1 MGGVYGNPR
10 PLTTPSCN
18 IAKRRPSPRQSSLSG
33 VAPGPA
39 SPNRQAGSL
48 CTPSEMEII
57 R

>member
-18 IAKRRPSPRQSSLSG
+18 IATRRPSPRQSSLSG

-48 CTPSEMEII
+48 
-57 R
+57 